1 MKTHAPIL
9 MALLLLV
16 MPGCAP
22 EAPKPRPEPP
32 RAKFA
37 PPEGK
42 VLLIIGQDAGV
53 FETYTAAIGITP
65 AGFMAYTSIQ
75 EVNGLDRESRYEGV
89 TQYAQPTADRFP
101 NTVAQIG
108 LYMVDALDRVNSG
121 EFDPNID
128 LLGDWIARSK
138 RPVFLRIGYEFDGTH
153 NHYDP
158 EKYKTAFR
166 RIVERLRKRGV
177 DNIAYVWHSTS
188 SHAEH
193 PLEAWYPGDDV
204 VDWFGITYF
213 DQPQSIML
221 PMVELAKAHGKPLMI
236 AESTPRAGSSTYFGK
251 GSWDSWFAKYF
262 QFIQTHDIKAIS
274 YINDN
279 WESMNMWK
287 GKGWGD
293 ARVEANAYVKEHWV
307 EEIKKPKYLQSSTNL
322 FSELG
327 YRR

>member
-1 MKTHAPIL
+1 MKPL
-9 MALLLLV
+9 FPALITVLV
-16 MPGCAP
+16 LSWSGCTP
-22 EAPKPRPEPP
+22 EIPKERSRGKFEP
-32 RAKFA
+32 AS
-37 PPEGK
+37 GK

-53 FETYTAAIGITP
+53 FETYTKAIGITP

-89 TQYAQPTADRFP
+89 TQYAQPTADGFT
-101 NTVAQIG
+101 NTVVQIG
-108 LYMVDALDRVNSG
+108 LYMVDALDRVNNG
-121 EFDPNID
+121 EFDLNID
-128 LLGDWIARSK
+128 RLGDWIQKSR
-138 RPVFLRIGYEFDGTH
+138 RPVFLRIGYEFDGAH

-158 EKYKTAFR
+158 EKYKASFR
-166 RIVERLRKRGV
+166 HIVNRLRKQGV
-177 DNIAYVWHSTS
+177 DNVAYVWHSTS
-188 SHAEH
+188 THTEI
-193 PLEAWYPGDDV
+193 PIEAWYPGDDF

-251 GSWDSWFAKYF
+251 GSWDSWFTKYF

-274 YINDN
+274 YIDDN
-279 WESMNMWK
+279 WESMHMWK

-293 ARVEANAYVKEHWV
+293 ARVEANPYIKRHWIKE
-307 EEIKKPKYLQSSTNL
+307 ISKPRYLQSSTNL